1 MGLFYNHT
9 NPIYIYIFYL
19 FSLTSAVVVLPSFS
33 IHSPSPHLLLSI
45 IPLFLCCYFSLSLS
59 LSLSL
64 SIVPGLPFSYSLLM
78 TFLSYFSMFSNYIH
92 DFDFWLLIFWCLVFG
107 CWENMR
113 KQREIGFFFFLKIYI
128 FIYFLRNRKK
138 LKANWTEL
146 IEIQLVW
153 RRCSSPM
160 VRSRYQI
167 W

>member
-1 MGLFYNHT
+1 MHVHTYNTGSTHSKIIFIFSPYYNKT
-9 NPIYIYIFYL
+9 MSFWVCFITILTLYIYIYIFYL

-45 IPLFLCCYFSLSLS
+45 IPLFLCCYFSLS

-113 KQREIGFFFFLKIYI
+113 KQREIGFFFF
-128 FIYFLRNRKK
+128 FNIYFYLFF
-138 LKANWTEL
+138 
-146 IEIQLVW
+146 
-153 RRCSSPM
+153 
-160 VRSRYQI
+160 
-167 W
+167 